1 MTRDQ
6 IGVLCITR
14 RILNHWT
21 TREAPRLHFVKFFPL
36 STLEIFPHF
45 RSCGGGN
52 GNPLQYSS
60 LENPMDR
67 GAWWATGHG
76 VTHSQTQ
83 LKGLNM
89 CVSFSGNKSSFK
101 KQFQFMPD
109 HGRWN
114 GYAALLMN
122 RVLPNPLNVSILSPL
137 YGDNMWKTGPDGE
150 TVGVSSVTLTWFDMF

>member
-1 MTRDQ
+1 MCRLRGRSSCCRARAVGHVGSVVAVHGLSCSTGLVAPPHVGSSRTRDRSD
-6 IGVLCITR
+6 VPCITR

-21 TREAPRLHFVKFFPL
+21 TREAPRLHFVKSFPL

-109 HGRWN
+109 HGR
-114 GYAALLMN
+114 
-122 RVLPNPLNVSILSPL
+122 
-137 YGDNMWKTGPDGE
+137 
-150 TVGVSSVTLTWFDMF
+150 